1 MKERLKTTGNY
12 KNRLELEEA
21 ITSMKGTHKYIASKT
36 GVSAC
41 TVSRIRAGKDIVSSS
56 PSFKLSKRL
65 DSLWKI
71 TKSVDDE

>member
-21 ITSMKGTHKYIASKT
+21 ITSMEGTHKYIASKT

>member
-1 MKERLKTTGNY
+1 ME
-12 KNRLELEEA
+12 
-21 ITSMKGTHKYIASKT
+21 GTHKYIASKT

-41 TVSRIRAGKDIVSSS
+41 TVSRIRAGKDIVSHS

>member
-21 ITSMKGTHKYIASKT
+21 IASMEGTHKYIASKT

-41 TVSRIRAGKDIVSSS
+41 TVSRIRAGKDIVSHS